1 MSSMPFA
8 GAPAGPGSWQGC
20 CRAAEPGTRG
30 VSDPAGRNMTT
41 ASGHPGTTHR
51 IPRTL
56 PAPSHR
62 RHSSL
67 GAALPGSG
75 RSCPD
80 RSGGAALTEQQS
92 RVHAVEEHSAD
103 HRPGQGAQGPAHED
117 VVDVADVLADIGGQV
132 GEGGTQYR
140 DAQPLR
146 GRVRGHLAVP
156 GKGPQRSPQ
165 PRAALARSFTHQP
178 QEGGAEHPADAPAQR
193 GPVRASP
200 AAPAAARRPRLRLG
214 LLRLDE
220 ADAQLPIIGHGSR
233 RRLRGP
239 LRARGAR
246 LRPAHGAG
254 RSGRRI
260 GTSGGIG
267 LGGRRRRL
275 LRRRGLLLGT
285 GLGAGER
292 HSRDSGHSTPI
303 QACATVPEELPL

>member
-1 MSSMPFA
+1 MLQSSRA
-8 GAPAGPGSWQGC
+8 RHTRCQRSGRAEHGDSERAPGDSTP
-20 CRAAEPGTRG
+20 
-30 VSDPAGRNMTT
+30 
-41 ASGHPGTTHR
+41 H
-51 IPRTL
+51 PRTL
-56 PAPSHR
+56 RARGSAPLRTAAGGTAPSGLR
-62 RHSSL
+62 SW
-67 GAALPGSG
+67 GEAEAA
-75 RSCPD
+75 PD
-80 RSGGAALTEQQS
+80 TSDGAALTEQQS
-92 RVHAVEEHSAD
+92 GVHAVEEHPAD

-117 VVDVADVLADIGGQV
+117 VVDIADVLADIGGQV

-140 DAQPLR
+140 DAQPLQ

-246 LRPAHGAG
+246 LRPAHSAG

-260 GTSGGIG
+260 GKSGGLG
-267 LGGRRRRL
+267 PGGRRRRL

-292 HSRDSGHSTPI
+292 HSWDSRHSTPI